1 MESSQPITIQPTTPT
16 TPTTPSIQEKENI
29 MRPEP
34 EVVLAPI
41 PTSTVHSQLK
51 QMTPTERQQLLEQIT
66 KEEYQEQQEQ
76 YRVHIEKEKERI
88 HKLHKA
94 CKDNSTME
102 KGECMKR
109 CTFGKQMN
117 AIMAELRELRLQ
129 VQDLQKKASVCQR
142 PVCTLSSI
150 SSMPRLNLYGNSNI
164 NNINNDYET
173 ESEEGGCSIISWMPF
188 WIFLAFVLFIF
199 TSPKPC
205 MKLDDFITKM

>member
-1 MESSQPITIQPTTPT
+1 METTLPIALTIPI
-16 TPTTPSIQEKENI
+16 PTTPSIQEQVNI

-34 EVVLAPI
+34 EVVLAPV

-76 YRVHIEKEKERI
+76 YKACIEKEKERI

-94 CKDNSTME
+94 CKNDNNNSTMD

-117 AIMAELRELRLQ
+117 AIMAELRELRIQL
-129 VQDLQKKASVCQR
+129 QDLQKKASVCQR

-173 ESEEGGCSIISWMPF
+173 ENDEGGCSILTWMPF

>member
-1 MESSQPITIQPTTPT
+1 MESTSILD
-16 TPTTPSIQEKENI
+16 TPSPCPVEQENI

-34 EVVLAPI
+34 EVVLAPV

-94 CKDNSTME
+94 CKNDNGNSTME

-117 AIMAELRELRLQ
+117 AIMGELRELRLQ

-173 ESEEGGCSIISWMPF
+173 ESDEGGCSIISWMPF